1 MVRSVNCIAHNNAG
15 CLAVHRTSRRL
26 RQAIISQHRSTAL
39 GTVPIAT
46 SQERLLSIAGLS
58 SADACRSVRLLSRG
72 CLPNGAPNVIP
83 AARHAHSRTI
93 ASHRTFS
100 TAVRPVICLILQAPT
115 RQRCRSHATSA
126 RRRNISPRAEG
137 RNWLVSFRLRSRAT
151 RRKIGLLEKS
161 PARPRNASHWCI
173 PHSAHCTDCALFLLF
188 LTLDCSERSASVLLT
203 LLPTLPDYCLAQGHI
218 SLTSGRALRA
228 RCRRAQALA
237 PLVRLARYISAE
249 RPALPLFPHLS
260 HFSLFA
266 ASSNVPRSLTRK
278 HFLRTFQPFAHK
290 RLTFHIAILISATRP

>member
-15 CLAVHRTSRRL
+15 CLAVHRTSRRS
-26 RQAIISQHRSTAL
+26 RQAIISQHHSTAF

-72 CLPNGAPNVIP
+72 CLQNGAPNVIP

-100 TAVRPVICLILQAPT
+100 TAVRPVTFLILQAPT

-137 RNWLVSFRLRSRAT
+137 RNWLVSFQSAVQGQEAQNRLAGEITGPAEECFSLVYSAFGSLHRLRAVPSV
-151 RRKIGLLEKS
+151 
-161 PARPRNASHWCI
+161 PDAR
-173 PHSAHCTDCALFLLF
+173 L
-188 LTLDCSERSASVLLT
+188 
-203 LLPTLPDYCLAQGHI
+203 
-218 SLTSGRALRA
+218 LRA
-228 RCRRAQALA
+228 
-237 PLVRLARYISAE
+237 
-249 RPALPLFPHLS
+249 
-260 HFSLFA
+260 
-266 ASSNVPRSLTRK
+266 
-278 HFLRTFQPFAHK
+278 
-290 RLTFHIAILISATRP
+290 